1 MQLRRREEETMT
13 LHRRRFLHLAAGAAA
28 LPAVTRLAAAQ
39 TWPARPIH
47 IVVGFPAGNAPDIIA
62 RLIGQWLSERLGQQ
76 IIVEN
81 RPGAGSTIA
90 TEGVVNAPADGYTLM
105 LAVMSNAIGASLYT
119 NLRYDLKRDL
129 VGVAGVAN
137 APFIMLVNPDFPA
150 KTVPEFIAY
159 AKAHPGKINMASGGN
174 GTSTHL
180 LGELFKM
187 MAGVDLVHVPYRGN
201 YIPDLLAGQ
210 TQLLFGPVPQ
220 TIGYVRAGKL
230 RALAVTTP
238 KRLDVLPDVPTVGE
252 FLPGYEGV
260 GWFGVAA
267 PKDTPPEVVK
277 RLNAEIN
284 SALADPQFKAKL
296 ANLGVEPMVATPA
309 EYTRFIADEVDKWA
323 KVIRHAAVKPE

>member
-1 MQLRRREEETMT
+1 MT
-13 LHRRRFLHLAAGAAA
+13 FHRRRFLHLAAGAAA
-28 LPAVTRLAAAQ
+28 LPALSRSSSAE
-39 TWPARPIH
+39 TWPARPVR

-62 RLIGQWLSERLGQQ
+62 RLLGAWLAEKLGQQ
-76 IIVEN
+76 FVVEN

-90 TEGVVNAPADGYTLM
+90 TEGVVNSPADGSTLM
-105 LAVMSNAIGASLYT
+105 LVVMSNAIGATLYT

-137 APFIMLVNPDFPA
+137 APFIMLVNPDLPA

-159 AKAHPGKINMASGGN
+159 AKAHPGKINMASGGT

-201 YIPDLLAGQ
+201 YIPDLLSGQ

-220 TIGYVRAGKL
+220 TIGNVRAGQL

-238 KRLDVLPDVPTVGE
+238 KRLDVLPEVPPVGD

-260 GWFGVAA
+260 GWFGLAA
-267 PKDTPPEVVK
+267 PKGTPPEIVD
-277 RLNAEIN
+277 RLNRETNA
-284 SALADPQFKAKL
+284 ALADAQFKAKL
-296 ANLGVEPMVATPA
+296 ANLGVEPMVATPS

-323 KVIRHAAVKPE
+323 KVIRYAAIKPD

>member
-1 MQLRRREEETMT
+1 MT
-13 LHRRRFLHLAAGAAA
+13 FHRRRFLHLAAGAAA
-28 LPAVTRLAAAQ
+28 LPALSRSSAAE
-39 TWPARPIH
+39 TWPAHPVR

-62 RLIGQWLSERLGQQ
+62 RLLGAWLAEKLGQQ
-76 IIVEN
+76 FVVEN

-90 TEGVVNAPADGYTLM
+90 TEGVANSPADGYTLM

-129 VGVAGVAN
+129 VGVAGIAN
-137 APFIMLVNPDFPA
+137 APFIMLVNPDVPA

-159 AKAHPGKINMASGGN
+159 AKAHPGKINMASGGT

-201 YIPDLLAGQ
+201 YVPDLLSGQ

-220 TIGYVRAGKL
+220 TIGNVRAGQL

-238 KRLDVLPDVPTVGE
+238 RRLDVLPDVPPVGD

-260 GWFGVAA
+260 GWFGLAA
-267 PKDTPPEVVK
+267 PKSTPPEIID
-277 RLNAEIN
+277 RLNRETNA
-284 SALADPQFKAKL
+284 ALADAQFKAKL
-296 ANLGVEPMVATPA
+296 ANLGVEPIVATPA
-309 EYTRFIADEVDKWA
+309 EYTKFIADEVDKWA
-323 KVIRHAAVKPE
+323 KVIRYAAIKPD

>member
-1 MQLRRREEETMT
+1 MT
-13 LHRRRFLHLAAGAAA
+13 FHRRRFLHLAAGAAA
-28 LPAVTRLAAAQ
+28 LPALSRSSAAE
-39 TWPARPIH
+39 TWPAHPVR

-62 RLIGQWLSERLGQQ
+62 RLLGAWLAEKLGQQ
-76 IIVEN
+76 FVVEN

-90 TEGVVNAPADGYTLM
+90 TEGVANSPADGYTLM

-129 VGVAGVAN
+129 VGVAGIAN
-137 APFIMLVNPDFPA
+137 APFIMLVNPDVPA

-159 AKAHPGKINMASGGN
+159 AKAHPGKINMASGGT

-201 YIPDLLAGQ
+201 YVPDLLSGQ

-220 TIGYVRAGKL
+220 TIGNVRAGQL

-238 KRLDVLPDVPTVGE
+238 KRLDVLPDVPPVGD

-260 GWFGVAA
+260 GWFGLAA
-267 PKDTPPEVVK
+267 PKSTPPEIID
-277 RLNAEIN
+277 RLNRETNA
-284 SALADPQFKAKL
+284 ALADAQFKAKL
-296 ANLGVEPMVATPA
+296 ANLGVEPIVATPA

-323 KVIRHAAVKPE
+323 KVIRYAAIKPD

>member
-1 MQLRRREEETMT
+1 MT
-13 LHRRRFLHLAAGAAA
+13 FHRRRFLHLAAGAAA
-28 LPAVTRLAAAQ
+28 LPALSRSSSAE
-39 TWPARPIH
+39 TWPARPVR

-62 RLIGQWLSERLGQQ
+62 RLLGAWLAEKLGQQ
-76 IIVEN
+76 FVVEN

-90 TEGVVNAPADGYTLM
+90 TEGVANSPADGYTVM

-129 VGVAGVAN
+129 VGVAGIAN
-137 APFIMLVNPDFPA
+137 APFIMLVNPDVPA

-159 AKAHPGKINMASGGN
+159 AKAHPGKINMASGGT

-201 YIPDLLAGQ
+201 YVPDLLSGQ

-220 TIGYVRAGKL
+220 TIGNVRAGQL

-238 KRLDVLPDVPTVGE
+238 RRLDVLPDVPPVGD

-260 GWFGVAA
+260 GWFGLAA
-267 PKDTPPEVVK
+267 PKSTPPEIID
-277 RLNAEIN
+277 RLNRETNA
-284 SALADPQFKAKL
+284 ALADAQFKAKL
-296 ANLGVEPMVATPA
+296 ANLGVEPIVATPA
-309 EYTRFIADEVDKWA
+309 EYTKFIADEVDKWA
-323 KVIRHAAVKPE
+323 KVIRYAAIKPD

>member
-1 MQLRRREEETMT
+1 MT
-13 LHRRRFLHLAAGAAA
+13 FHRRRFLHLAAGAAA
-28 LPAVTRLAAAQ
+28 LPALSRSSAAE
-39 TWPARPIH
+39 TWPARPVR

-62 RLIGQWLSERLGQQ
+62 RLLGAWLAEKLGQQ
-76 IIVEN
+76 FVVEN

-90 TEGVVNAPADGYTLM
+90 TEGVANSPADGYTLM

-129 VGVAGVAN
+129 VGVAGIAN
-137 APFIMLVNPDFPA
+137 APFIMLVNPDLPA

-159 AKAHPGKINMASGGN
+159 AKAHPGKINMASGGT

-201 YIPDLLAGQ
+201 YVPDLLSGQ

-220 TIGYVRAGKL
+220 TIGNVRAGQL

-238 KRLDVLPDVPTVGE
+238 KRLDVLPDVPPVGD

-260 GWFGVAA
+260 GWFGLAA
-267 PKDTPPEVVK
+267 PKSTPPEIID
-277 RLNAEIN
+277 RLNRETNA
-284 SALADPQFKAKL
+284 ALADAQFKAKL
-296 ANLGVEPMVATPA
+296 ANLGVEPIVATPA

-323 KVIRHAAVKPE
+323 KVIRYAAIKPD

>member
-1 MQLRRREEETMT
+1 MT
-13 LHRRRFLHLAAGAAA
+13 FHRRRFLHLAAGAAA
-28 LPAVTRLAAAQ
+28 LPALSRSSAAE
-39 TWPARPIH
+39 TWPAHPVR
-47 IVVGFPAGNAPDIIA
+47 IVVGFPAGNAPDSIA
-62 RLIGQWLSERLGQQ
+62 RLLGAWLAEKLGQQ
-76 IIVEN
+76 FVVEN

-90 TEGVVNAPADGYTLM
+90 TEGVANSPADGYTLM

-129 VGVAGVAN
+129 VGVAGIAN
-137 APFIMLVNPDFPA
+137 APFIMLVNPDVPA

-159 AKAHPGKINMASGGN
+159 AKAHPGKINMASGGT

-201 YIPDLLAGQ
+201 YVPDLLSGQ

-220 TIGYVRAGKL
+220 TIGNVRAGQL

-238 KRLDVLPDVPTVGE
+238 KRLDVLPDVPPVGD

-260 GWFGVAA
+260 GWFGLAA
-267 PKDTPPEVVK
+267 PKSTPPEIID
-277 RLNAEIN
+277 RLNRETN
-284 SALADPQFKAKL
+284 TALADAQFKAKL
-296 ANLGVEPMVATPA
+296 ANLGVEPIVATPA

-323 KVIRHAAVKPE
+323 KVIRYAAIKPD

>member
-1 MQLRRREEETMT
+1 MPLRRREDAMT

-28 LPAVTRLAAAQ
+28 LPALSQSSSAE
-39 TWPARPIH
+39 TWPARPVR

-62 RLIGQWLSERLGQQ
+62 RMLAQWLSDRLGQQ
-76 IIVEN
+76 FIVDN

-90 TEGVVNAPADGYTLM
+90 TEGVANSPADGYTLM

-137 APFIMLVNPDFPA
+137 APFIMLVNPDLPA

-159 AKAHPGKINMASGGN
+159 AKAHPGKINMASGGT

-180 LGELFKM
+180 LGELLKM

-201 YIPDLLAGQ
+201 YIPDLLSGQ
-210 TQLLFGPVPQ
+210 TQLLFGPIPQ
-220 TIGYVRAGKL
+220 TIGFVRDGRL

-238 KRLDVLPDVPTVGE
+238 KRLDVLPDVPPVGD

-260 GWFGVAA
+260 GWYGLAA
-267 PKDTPPEVVK
+267 PRSTPREIVD
-277 RLNAEIN
+277 RLNQETNA
-284 SALADPQFKAKL
+284 ALANAEFKKKL
-296 ANLGVEPMVATPA
+296 ANLGVEPIVATPA
-309 EYTRFIADEVDKWA
+309 EYTKFIADEVDKWA
-323 KVIRHAAVKPE
+323 KVIRHAAIKPD

>member
-1 MQLRRREEETMT
+1 MT
-13 LHRRRFLHLAAGAAA
+13 FHRRRFLHLAAGAAA
-28 LPAVTRLAAAQ
+28 LPALSRSSAAE
-39 TWPARPIH
+39 TWPAHPVR

-62 RLIGQWLSERLGQQ
+62 RLLGAWLAEKLGQQ
-76 IIVEN
+76 FVVEN

-90 TEGVVNAPADGYTLM
+90 TEGVANSPADGYTLM

-129 VGVAGVAN
+129 VGVAGIAN
-137 APFIMLVNPDFPA
+137 APFIMLVNPDVPA

-159 AKAHPGKINMASGGN
+159 AKAHPGKINMASGGT

-201 YIPDLLAGQ
+201 YVPDLLSGQ

-220 TIGYVRAGKL
+220 TIGNVRAGQL

-238 KRLDVLPDVPTVGE
+238 KRLDVLPDVPPVGD

-260 GWFGVAA
+260 GWFGLAA
-267 PKDTPPEVVK
+267 PKSTPAEIVD
-277 RLNAEIN
+277 RLNRETNA
-284 SALADPQFKAKL
+284 ALADAQFKAKL
-296 ANLGVEPMVATPA
+296 ANLGVEPIVATPA

-323 KVIRHAAVKPE
+323 KVIRYAAIKPD